1 MISEDCGLE
10 RHQEQISR
18 EHSSLQ
24 ELSKLVLAEHATK
37 IIRKHQ
43 DERLRIE
50 LACDKLL
57 GFESFAEDRDQHGTE
72 HTSEISEGFGSKRHQ
87 EKIRKQLAFLEEFI
101 KLPVVKR
108 AARAANIKR
117 GRHYDWLK
125 TDVAYAKLYASLE
138 ERLTGLLEDTLV
150 ERALYGVEKVVTVAG
165 KREVIRKFD
174 SQLLIFLLKYRRP
187 DKYRDPA
194 DVERVR
200 ELSERL
206 RAVREWA
213 KAKR

>member
-1 MISEDCGLE
+1 
-10 RHQEQISR
+10 
-18 EHSSLQ
+18 
-24 ELSKLVLAEHATK
+24 
-37 IIRKHQ
+37 
-43 DERLRIE
+43 
-50 LACDKLL
+50 
-57 GFESFAEDRDQHGTE
+57 
-72 HTSEISEGFGSKRHQ
+72 
-87 EKIRKQLAFLEEFI
+87 
-101 KLPVVKR
+101 LPVVKR

-125 TDVAYAKLYASLE
+125 TDPAYAKLYASIE
-138 ERLTGLLEDTLV
+138 ERVTGLLEDTLV

-174 SQLLIFLLKYRRP
+174 SQLLIFLVKYRRP

-194 DVERVR
+194 EVERVR

-206 RAVREWA
+206 RAAREWA

>member
-1 MISEDCGLE
+1 MGAVYEEQIGQRTEHTSEISEECVFE
-10 RHQEQISR
+10 RQQR
-18 EHSSLQ
+18 
-24 ELSKLVLAEHATK
+24 
-37 IIRKHQ
+37 
-43 DERLRIE
+43 
-50 LACDKLL
+50 
-57 GFESFAEDRDQHGTE
+57 TE

-87 EKIRKQLAFLEEFI
+87 EKIREQLGFLQEFV

-125 TDVAYAKLYASLE
+125 TDSTYAKLYASIE
-138 ERLTGLLEDTLV
+138 ERVTWLLEDTLV

-165 KREVIRKFD
+165 KREVIRKFYPRD
-174 SQLLIFLLKYRRP
+174 LIFLLKYRRP

-200 ELSERL
+200 EHSERL
-206 RAVREWA
+206 HAARERA